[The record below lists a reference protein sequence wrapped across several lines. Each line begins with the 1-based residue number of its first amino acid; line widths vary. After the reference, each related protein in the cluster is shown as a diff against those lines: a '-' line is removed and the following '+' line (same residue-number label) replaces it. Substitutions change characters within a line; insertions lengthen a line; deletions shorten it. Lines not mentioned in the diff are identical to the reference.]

1 MIHDIQRDAEKRM
14 KKTLKQ
20 LSQEL
25 AKIRTG
31 RARPSL
37 LDSIQVCYFDA
48 LTPLRECASVV
59 VEDAKTLSVTP
70 FDKGMVAAVDKAIR
84 NSGLGLNPIVAGYVI
99 RVPLPP
105 LTQERRI
112 ALAKQ
117 MKSEVE
123 KSRVSMRNIRRD
135 VIQSIK
141 KLLKNALISE
151 DEERRAQVAIQKL
164 TDKNIKYTEALAFE
178 KELDLMKD

>member
-105 LTQERRI
+105 QYLHLR
-112 ALAKQ
+112 
-117 MKSEVE
+117 
-123 KSRVSMRNIRRD
+123 
-135 VIQSIK
+135 
-141 KLLKNALISE
+141 
-151 DEERRAQVAIQKL
+151 
-164 TDKNIKYTEALAFE
+164 
-178 KELDLMKD
+178 